1 MSTGNLSG
9 KTTCITKYVIYR
21 CIRCCIFP
29 GRFYCK
35 TSNIS
40 CNIRMFYCRN
50 NDVQCIQHMID
61 SNRVAK
67 YTQTFSN
74 GSCRTNIHISDIST
88 CISGTGDCICA
99 YIFIIICWR
108 FICFQ
113 ILRFL
118 YSSVLQIR
126 NITVAY
132 LYTASVTDKSSG
144 TSRIAIICIR
154 FVRSNCKSVV

>member
-9 KTTCITKYVIYR
+9 KTTCITKYVICR

-50 NDVQCIQHMID
+50 NDIQCIQHMID
-61 SNRVAK
+61 SYRVAK
-67 YTQTFSN
+67 YTHTFSN
-74 GSCRTNIHISDIST
+74 GSCGTNIHISDIST
-88 CISGTGDCICA
+88 CISGTGYCICA
-99 YIFIIICWR
+99 FIIVCWC

-144 TSRIAIICIR
+144 TSGIAIVCFR
-154 FVRSNCKSVV
+154 FVCNNSKSVV